1 MESPESPEAKA
12 PVRGGTK
19 FMDSLAEQKRQLV
32 DIVCTVGVLRGKR
45 ASAHEKQRKLDGL
58 VDEVENLLAATL
70 SDGRDSHTEAIDKF
84 LDIFAA
90 EPAPF
95 EEASMQ
101 GTSRSL
107 NSTRLW
113 SSNGRQRPPQ
123 WSDSCRVDLK
133 QVKSTRQMHHRKLH
147 ARQRLAELMTQQM
160 TDMSKELGSSQSPT
174 FFEEYELAAE

>member
-1 MESPESPEAKA
+1 M
-12 PVRGGTK
+12 
-19 FMDSLAEQKRQLV
+19 
-32 DIVCTVGVLRGKR
+32 GVLRGKR

-101 GTSRSL
+101 GT
-107 NSTRLW
+107 
-113 SSNGRQRPPQ
+113 
-123 WSDSCRVDLK
+123 
-133 QVKSTRQMHHRKLH
+133 
-147 ARQRLAELMTQQM
+147 
-160 TDMSKELGSSQSPT
+160 
-174 FFEEYELAAE
+174 